1 MKRILCVFF
10 AVLMIASVFSLNIF
24 AKSNENSTEYVDMN
38 KTSIHYDFE
47 YIFASQYKVE
57 EYRENTSAEGCQYIC
72 AMECLNKDTNKYDLY
87 IYVYNPSRVVI
98 EKNSDKNSILL
109 ANYYYTTKGQEDEN
123 NYNKM
128 ALSFVSDYS
137 DELSDEAHTNGLILK
152 FKASNLLDYNKSLI
166 RVYRAG
172 DVELLEEKMFVPVS
186 FIAGKELRFFNAAEH
201 LNVNRDYIV
210 TTVND
215 LLTVEVD
222 AFHTYYRVNTESLNK
237 YTDIQSVYFPV
248 ANGMLETYGNLYSM
262 DIVWDVYKTNNFI
275 ASKNVDATSYIN
287 NSIYGSM
294 KNDKYSVVYGDE
306 QYVGASLYTYSHF
319 INLMRPFQLYRHDRF
334 RGLEYDIV
342 GRYDYG
348 GDNGI
353 LGDFDVL
360 FDHDFSDNSECV
372 LDPVLVECPCQ
383 SRDLFDI
390 SLVGAFYSANVDSN
404 EEKIVDGDTIVAF
417 FNTHKYDNDGIIYR
431 DVIEN
436 HTNFNVFNSKTSLD
450 EYELSSKWKAF
461 WKTYWT
467 EVPSGNKIEFEPF
480 MTIDTR
486 DLTDLTAKEF
496 SEKYLVDESG
506 VKCDN
511 SCGECMTCRVN
522 NKKYKDCTWYL
533 LRFDVTEYQCYEAL
547 LLDNKTNFDGKSQE
561 YLGEAEKA
569 VVFNTSVIDIFDTI
583 SIGFK
588 GASPTGAEVLSVFP
602 IGRSPSQFASDAFS
616 PEDTGKLFDGAKS
629 AWEKFLDWMNDK
641 LIPFL
646 KIVAFAILVI
656 TVLRIVI
663 PLLPRRIK
671 VKQVPPN
678 ERKKK

>member
-1 MKRILCVFF
+1 MKRILCLFF

-24 AKSNENSTEYVDMN
+24 AQSNDNSTEYVDMS
-38 KTSIHYDFE
+38 KTSIAYDFE
-47 YIFASQYKVE
+47 FLFASQYKVDKFT
-57 EYRENTSAEGCQYIC
+57 ENSKAEGCQYIC
-72 AMECLNKDTNKYDLY
+72 AMECLNKDANKYDLY
-87 IYVYNPSRVVI
+87 IYVYNPSRLVI

-137 DELSDEAHTNGLILK
+137 DELSDEAYTNGLILK

-222 AFHTYYRVNTESLNK
+222 AFHTYYRVNTDTLNK
-237 YTDIQSVYFPV
+237 YNDIQSVYFPV
-248 ANGMLETYGNLYSM
+248 ANGMLETYGSVYSM
-262 DIVWDVYKTNNFI
+262 ELVWDVYKTNNFI
-275 ASKNVDATSYIN
+275 ASKNIDATSYIN
-287 NSIYGSM
+287 NSIYGNM
-294 KNDKYSVVYGDE
+294 QNDRYSVVYGDE

-360 FDHDFSDNSECV
+360 FDHDFADNSECV

-383 SRDLFDI
+383 SKDVFDI
-390 SLVGAFYSANVDSN
+390 SLVGAFYSTKVDIN
-404 EEKIVDGDTIVAF
+404 ETKILDGDTIVAF
-417 FNTHKYDNDGIIYR
+417 FNTHKNDNNGELYR
-431 DVIEN
+431 EVEKNKATFTIKDY
-436 HTNFNVFNSKTSLD
+436 KTSLK

-467 EVPSGNKIEFEPF
+467 QVPTGDKIEFKPF
-480 MTIDTR
+480 LEIDTN
-486 DLTDLTAKEF
+486 DLKNMTAKEF
-496 SEKYLVDESG
+496 SEKYLVDEED
-506 VKCDN
+506 VKCTN

-522 NKKYKDCTWYL
+522 DKKYANCKWYL
-533 LRFDVTEYQCYEAL
+533 LRYDVTDYQCYNAL

-569 VVFNTSVIDIFDTI
+569 VVFNTSVIDMFDTI
-583 SIGFK
+583 NIGFEGVSPE
-588 GASPTGAEVLSVFP
+588 GAKVYSVFP
-602 IGRSPSQFASDAFS
+602 IGRSPSQYASDVFS
-616 PEDTGKLFDGAKS
+616 PEDTGKLFGGAKS
-629 AWEKFLDWMNDK
+629 AWEKFLIWMNEK

-646 KIVAFAILVI
+646 KIVAFAIMVI

-663 PLLPRRIK
+663 PLLPKRVK
-671 VKQVPPN
+671 VKQVPPD